1 MSGPMAARPTTIV
14 CPSCSTRNRVP
25 PIARGVPRC
34 SSCHA
39 NLPWIVA
46 PDADGFDAE
55 VTASV
60 PVLADLWAPWCSP
73 CRIVSPIVDQ
83 MAHEYAGRLK
93 VVKLEIDSAY
103 AVAERF
109 GVESIPLL
117 IVLRDGEEVD
127 RVTGAVSAAALRKLL
142 ERHVAAAG
150 GAAA

>member
-1 MSGPMAARPTTIV
+1 MAANVTTIT
-14 CPSCSTRNRVP
+14 CPNCSTRNRVR

-34 SSCHA
+34 SACHR

-46 PDADGFDAE
+46 PDADGFDEE
-55 VTASV
+55 VAASV

-73 CRIVSPIVDQ
+73 CRIVSPIVDS

-93 VVKLEIDSAY
+93 VVKVEIDRAY

-117 IVLRDGEEVD
+117 LVLRDGREVD
-127 RVTGAVSAAALRKLL
+127 RITGAVPAATLRAVL
-142 ERHVAAAG
+142 ERHVAAEAG